1 MFTQSLVV
9 SALVACRWYLIL
21 IITYIHTYARLQG
34 CMYASPGL
42 FLRKILECVGNL
54 HSGMWWYLS
63 LDSYYVARDG
73 GGGGWEDRRDVC
85 YARVRG
91 RQSDCVSTVR
101 DLDSD

>member
-42 FLRKILECVGNL
+42 FLEED
-54 HSGMWWYLS
+54 SGMRGEFAFWHVVVLS

-73 GGGGWEDRRDVC
+73 GGVGGSKGCTLCLGAWMSIRLCMYCTRL
-85 YARVRG
+85 R
-91 RQSDCVSTVR
+91 
-101 DLDSD
+101 